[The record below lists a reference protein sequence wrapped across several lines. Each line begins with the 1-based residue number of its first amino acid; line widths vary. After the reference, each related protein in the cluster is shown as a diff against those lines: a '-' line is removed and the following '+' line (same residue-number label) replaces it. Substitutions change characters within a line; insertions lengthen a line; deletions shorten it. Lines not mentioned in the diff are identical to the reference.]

1 MSRKKQFKA
10 ESKRLLDLMI
20 NSIYTNKEIFLRE
33 IISNASDA
41 IDKRYYKSASSGKTG
56 LSRGDYSIRIEAD
69 KDNRTLT
76 ISDNG
81 IGMNEKELEEN
92 LGIIANSGSLDFKQ
106 GISQA
111 VKAGKKSSADLSSD
125 FINDDASNDSNN
137 SNDSN
142 DLNDSNLP
150 DIIGQ
155 FGVGFYSA
163 FMVSK
168 KIEVISL
175 AEDEEKAYSWTSE
188 GASGYRIEESD
199 REEVGTTIILT
210 LRDDNDGPDGENYSK
225 YLEEMTIKRLVA
237 KYSDYIRYP
246 IVMSVEKSREKPAT
260 EEEKNADGYE
270 PTYETFFEDEILN
283 SMIPIWKKKKS
294 EISNDDYNEFYKSKF
309 YDISDPLKVIHT
321 KVEGVI
327 SYDALLFIPSEVPFN
342 YYTKDYKHG
351 LQLYSSGVMIMDNCE
366 DLLPQY
372 FGFVK
377 GLVDSQD
384 LSLNIS
390 REMLQQDR
398 QLKAIAQRI
407 EKKISQSLNEMLT
420 NDRDNYNKFF
430 KAFGIQLKFGVYDYF
445 GMNKDKLKDLIMF
458 QSSSTNEL
466 STIKEYI
473 SRMPSEQKYIYYAT
487 GESVAKLEAMPHMD
501 IFKDKGYEVFFCTDE
516 VDEFALKIL
525 GEYDGKEFK
534 NIGDNDLGFDI
545 SDEEKE
551 KADKKNEDAK
561 KVLDA
566 VKEALG
572 EKVSSV
578 ILSNRL
584 KEHPVCLSTSN
595 GISLEMTKILKAQA
609 EVTGNSGMTD
619 FNADVVLEING
630 NLPFYGNLEKAV
642 SDGDEERIKDYAM
655 LLYDQALLI
664 EGLPIEDSVEF
675 SKRICRLM

>member
-41 IDKRYYKSASSGKTG
+41 IDKRYYKSASAGKSG
-56 LSRGDYSIRIEAD
+56 LSRNDYSIRIEAD

-81 IGMNEKELEEN
+81 IGMSEKELDEN

-106 GISQA
+106 GIEQA
-111 VKAGKKSSADLSSD
+111 VKTDKKSNADLSSD
-125 FINDDASNDSNN
+125 FVNDDA
-137 SNDSN
+137 
-142 DLNDSNLP
+142 SNLP

-168 KIEVISL
+168 RIEVISL
-175 AEDEEKAYSWTSE
+175 AEGEEKAYRWTSD

-210 LRDDNDGPDGENYSK
+210 LRDDNDEPDGENYSK
-225 YLEEMTIKRLVA
+225 YLEEMTIKRLIA

-260 EEEKNADGYE
+260 EEEKNADGYK
-270 PTYETFFEDEILN
+270 PTYETFYEDEILN

-294 EISNDDYNEFYKSKF
+294 EISKDDYNEFYKSKF
-309 YDISDPLKVIHT
+309 YDMSDPLKVIHT

-458 QSSSTNEL
+458 QSSLANEL

-487 GESVAKLEAMPHMD
+487 GESVAKLESMPHMD

-525 GEYDGKEFK
+525 GEYEGNEFK

-566 VKEALG
+566 VKDALG
-572 EKVSSV
+572 EKVTSV

-609 EVTGNSGMTD
+609 EVTGNSGMSD

-642 SDGDEERIKDYAM
+642 SDGDEDRIKDYAM

>member
-41 IDKRYYKSASSGKTG
+41 IDKRYYKSASAGKSG
-56 LSRGDYSIRIEAD
+56 LSRNDYSIRIEAD

-81 IGMNEKELEEN
+81 IGMSEKELDEN

-106 GISQA
+106 GIEQA
-111 VKAGKKSSADLSSD
+111 VKTDKKSNSDLSSD
-125 FINDDASNDSNN
+125 FVNDDASN
-137 SNDSN
+137 
-142 DLNDSNLP
+142 LP
-150 DIIGQ
+150 GIIGQ

-168 KIEVISL
+168 RVEVISL
-175 AEDEEKAYSWTSE
+175 AEDKEKAYSWTSD

-199 REEVGTTIILT
+199 REEIGTTIILT
-210 LRDDNDGPDGENYSK
+210 LRDDNDEPDGENYSK
-225 YLEEMTIKRLVA
+225 YLEEMTIKRLIA

-260 EEEKNADGYE
+260 EEEKNADGYK
-270 PTYETFFEDEILN
+270 PTYETFYEDEILN

-294 EISNDDYNEFYKSKF
+294 EISKDDYNEFYKSKF
-309 YDISDPLKVIHT
+309 YDMSDPLKVIHT

-327 SYDALLFIPSEVPFN
+327 SYDALLFVPSEVPFN

-525 GEYDGKEFK
+525 GEYEGKEFK

-561 KVLDA
+561 NVLDA
-566 VKEALG
+566 VKDALG
-572 EKVSSV
+572 EKVTSV

-609 EVTGNSGMTD
+609 EVTGNSGMAD

-642 SDGDEERIKDYAM
+642 SDGDEDRIKDYAM

>member
-41 IDKRYYKSASSGKTG
+41 IDKRYYKSASAGKSG
-56 LSRGDYSIRIEAD
+56 LSRNDYSIRIEAD

-81 IGMNEKELEEN
+81 IGMSEKELDEN

-106 GISQA
+106 GIEQA
-111 VKAGKKSSADLSSD
+111 VKTDKKSNADLSSD
-125 FINDDASNDSNN
+125 FVNDDA
-137 SNDSN
+137 
-142 DLNDSNLP
+142 SNLP

-168 KIEVISL
+168 RIEVISL
-175 AEDEEKAYSWTSE
+175 AEGEEKAYRWTSD

-210 LRDDNDGPDGENYSK
+210 LRDDNDEPDGENYSK
-225 YLEEMTIKRLVA
+225 YLEEMTIKRLIA

-260 EEEKNADGYE
+260 EEEKNADGYK
-270 PTYETFFEDEILN
+270 PTYETFYEDEILN

-294 EISNDDYNEFYKSKF
+294 EISKDDYNEFYKSKF
-309 YDISDPLKVIHT
+309 YDMSDPLKVIHT

-458 QSSSTNEL
+458 QSSLANEL

-561 KVLDA
+561 KVLDS
-566 VKEALG
+566 VKDALG
-572 EKVSSV
+572 EKVASV

-609 EVTGNSGMTD
+609 EVTGNSGMAN

-642 SDGDEERIKDYAM
+642 SDGDKDRIKDYAM

>member
-41 IDKRYYKSASSGKTG
+41 IDKRYYKSASAGKSG
-56 LSRGDYSIRIEAD
+56 LSRNDYSIRIEAD

-81 IGMNEKELEEN
+81 IGMSEKELDEN

-106 GISQA
+106 GIEQA
-111 VKAGKKSSADLSSD
+111 VKTDKKSNADLSSD
-125 FINDDASNDSNN
+125 FVNDDA
-137 SNDSN
+137 
-142 DLNDSNLP
+142 SNLP

-168 KIEVISL
+168 RVEVISL
-175 AEDEEKAYSWTSE
+175 AEGKEKAYSWTSD

-210 LRDDNDGPDGENYSK
+210 LRDDNDEPDGENYSK
-225 YLEEMTIKRLVA
+225 YLEEMTIKRLIA

-260 EEEKNADGYE
+260 EEEKNADGYK
-270 PTYETFFEDEILN
+270 PTYETFYEDEILN
-283 SMIPIWKKKKS
+283 SIIPIWKKKKS
-294 EISNDDYNEFYKSKF
+294 EISKDDYNEFYKSKF
-309 YDISDPLKVIHT
+309 YDMSDPLKVIHT

-466 STIKEYI
+466 SAIKEYI

-525 GEYDGKEFK
+525 GEYEGKEFK

-566 VKEALG
+566 VKDALG
-572 EKVSSV
+572 EKVTSV

-609 EVTGNSGMTD
+609 EVTGNSGMSD

-642 SDGDEERIKDYAM
+642 SDGDEDRIKDYAM

>member
-1 MSRKKQFKA
+1 
-10 ESKRLLDLMI
+10 
-20 NSIYTNKEIFLRE
+20 
-33 IISNASDA
+33 
-41 IDKRYYKSASSGKTG
+41 
-56 LSRGDYSIRIEAD
+56 
-69 KDNRTLT
+69 
-76 ISDNG
+76 
-81 IGMNEKELEEN
+81 
-92 LGIIANSGSLDFKQ
+92 
-106 GISQA
+106 
-111 VKAGKKSSADLSSD
+111 
-125 FINDDASNDSNN
+125 
-137 SNDSN
+137 
-142 DLNDSNLP
+142 
-150 DIIGQ
+150 
-155 FGVGFYSA
+155 
-163 FMVSK
+163 
-168 KIEVISL
+168 
-175 AEDEEKAYSWTSE
+175 
-188 GASGYRIEESD
+188 
-199 REEVGTTIILT
+199 
-210 LRDDNDGPDGENYSK
+210 
-225 YLEEMTIKRLVA
+225 
-237 KYSDYIRYP
+237 
-246 IVMSVEKSREKPAT
+246 
-260 EEEKNADGYE
+260 
-270 PTYETFFEDEILN
+270 
-283 SMIPIWKKKKS
+283 
-294 EISNDDYNEFYKSKF
+294 
-309 YDISDPLKVIHT
+309 
-321 KVEGVI
+321 
-327 SYDALLFIPSEVPFN
+327 
-342 YYTKDYKHG
+342 
-351 LQLYSSGVMIMDNCE
+351 MIMDNCE

-473 SRMPSEQKYIYYAT
+473 SRMPSEQKYLYYAT

-525 GEYDGKEFK
+525 GEYEGKEFK

-566 VKEALG
+566 VKDALG
-572 EKVSSV
+572 EKVTSV

-609 EVTGNSGMTD
+609 EVTGNSGMAD

>member
-41 IDKRYYKSASSGKTG
+41 IDKRYYKSASAGKSG
-56 LSRGDYSIRIEAD
+56 LSRNDYSIRIEAD

-81 IGMNEKELEEN
+81 IGMSEKELDEN

-106 GISQA
+106 GITPA
-111 VKAGKKSSADLSSD
+111 VKTGKKSSADVSSD
-125 FINDDASNDSNN
+125 LVNEDASNDS
-137 SNDSN
+137 S
-142 DLNDSNLP
+142 DSNLP

-168 KIEVISL
+168 RIEVISL
-175 AEDEEKAYSWTSE
+175 AEDEEKAYSWTSD

-210 LRDDNDGPDGENYSK
+210 LRDDNDEPDGENYSK
-225 YLEEMTIKRLVA
+225 YLEEMTIKRLIA

-283 SMIPIWKKKKS
+283 SMVPIWKKKKS
-294 EISNDDYNEFYKSKF
+294 EISKDDYNEFYKSKF
-309 YDISDPLKVIHT
+309 YDMSDPLKVIHT

-458 QSSSTNEL
+458 QSSLANEL

-525 GEYDGKEFK
+525 GEYEGKEFK

-551 KADKKNEDAK
+551 KSDKKNEDAK

-566 VKEALG
+566 VKDALG
-572 EKVSSV
+572 EKVTSV

-609 EVTGNSGMTD
+609 EVTGNSGMAD

-642 SDGDEERIKDYAM
+642 SDGDEDRIKDYAM

>member
-1 MSRKKQFKA
+1 
-10 ESKRLLDLMI
+10 
-20 NSIYTNKEIFLRE
+20 
-33 IISNASDA
+33 
-41 IDKRYYKSASSGKTG
+41 
-56 LSRGDYSIRIEAD
+56 
-69 KDNRTLT
+69 
-76 ISDNG
+76 
-81 IGMNEKELEEN
+81 
-92 LGIIANSGSLDFKQ
+92 
-106 GISQA
+106 
-111 VKAGKKSSADLSSD
+111 
-125 FINDDASNDSNN
+125 
-137 SNDSN
+137 
-142 DLNDSNLP
+142 
-150 DIIGQ
+150 
-155 FGVGFYSA
+155 
-163 FMVSK
+163 
-168 KIEVISL
+168 
-175 AEDEEKAYSWTSE
+175 
-188 GASGYRIEESD
+188 
-199 REEVGTTIILT
+199 
-210 LRDDNDGPDGENYSK
+210 
-225 YLEEMTIKRLVA
+225 
-237 KYSDYIRYP
+237 
-246 IVMSVEKSREKPAT
+246 MSVEKSREKPAT

-270 PTYETFFEDEILN
+270 PTYETFYEDEILN

-294 EISNDDYNEFYKSKF
+294 EISKDNYNEFYKSKF
-309 YDISDPLKVIHT
+309 YDMSDPLKVIHT

-420 NDRDNYNKFF
+420 NDRENYNKFF

-566 VKEALG
+566 VKDALG
-572 EKVSSV
+572 EKVTSV

-609 EVTGNSGMTD
+609 EVTGNSGMAD

>member
-41 IDKRYYKSASSGKTG
+41 IDKRYYKSASAGKSG
-56 LSRGDYSIRIEAD
+56 LSRNDYSIRIEAD

-81 IGMNEKELEEN
+81 IGMSEKELDEN

-106 GISQA
+106 GIEQA
-111 VKAGKKSSADLSSD
+111 VKTDKKSSADLSSD
-125 FINDDASNDSNN
+125 FVNDDA
-137 SNDSN
+137 
-142 DLNDSNLP
+142 SNLP

-168 KIEVISL
+168 RIEVISL
-175 AEDEEKAYSWTSE
+175 AECEEKAYSWTSD

-210 LRDDNDGPDGENYSK
+210 LRDDNDEPDGENYSK
-225 YLEEMTIKRLVA
+225 YLEEMTIKRLIA

-260 EEEKNADGYE
+260 EEEKNADGYK
-270 PTYETFFEDEILN
+270 PTYETFYEDEILN

-294 EISNDDYNEFYKSKF
+294 EISKDDYNEFYKSKF
-309 YDISDPLKVIHT
+309 YDMSDPLKVIHT

-551 KADKKNEDAK
+551 KSDKKNEDAK

-566 VKEALG
+566 VKDALD
-572 EKVSSV
+572 EKVTSV

-609 EVTGNSGMTD
+609 EVTGNSGMAD

>member
-41 IDKRYYKSASSGKTG
+41 IDKRYYKLASAGKSG
-56 LSRGDYSIRIEAD
+56 LSRNDYSIRIEAD

-106 GISQA
+106 GITPA
-111 VKAGKKSSADLSSD
+111 VKTGKKSSADVSSD
-125 FINDDASNDSNN
+125 LVNEDASNDS
-137 SNDSN
+137 S
-142 DLNDSNLP
+142 DSNLP

-168 KIEVISL
+168 RIEVISL
-175 AEDEEKAYSWTSE
+175 AESEEKAYSWTSD

-210 LRDDNDGPDGENYSK
+210 LRDDNDEPDGENYSK
-225 YLEEMTIKRLVA
+225 YLEEMTIKRLIA

-260 EEEKNADGYE
+260 EEEKNADGYK

-294 EISNDDYNEFYKSKF
+294 EISKDDYNEFYKSKF
-309 YDISDPLKVIHT
+309 YDMSDPLKVIHT

-525 GEYDGKEFK
+525 GEYEGNEFK

-566 VKEALG
+566 VKDALG
-572 EKVSSV
+572 EKVTSV

-609 EVTGNSGMTD
+609 EVTGNSGMSD

-642 SDGDEERIKDYAM
+642 SDGDEDRIKDYAM

>member
-41 IDKRYYKSASSGKTG
+41 IDKRYYKSASAGKSG
-56 LSRGDYSIRIEAD
+56 LSRNDYSIRIEAD

-81 IGMNEKELEEN
+81 IGMSEKELDEN

-106 GISQA
+106 GIEQA
-111 VKAGKKSSADLSSD
+111 VKTDKKSNADLSSD
-125 FINDDASNDSNN
+125 FVNDDA
-137 SNDSN
+137 
-142 DLNDSNLP
+142 SNLP

-168 KIEVISL
+168 RIEVISL
-175 AEDEEKAYSWTSE
+175 AEGEEKAYSWTSD

-210 LRDDNDGPDGENYSK
+210 LRDDNDEPDGENYSK
-225 YLEEMTIKRLVA
+225 YLEEMTIKRLIA

-260 EEEKNADGYE
+260 EEEKNADGYK
-270 PTYETFFEDEILN
+270 PTYETFYEDEILN

-294 EISNDDYNEFYKSKF
+294 EISKDDYNEFYKSKF
-309 YDISDPLKVIHT
+309 YDMSDPLKVIHT

-525 GEYDGKEFK
+525 GEYEGKEFK

-566 VKEALG
+566 VKDALG
-572 EKVSSV
+572 EKVTSV

-609 EVTGNSGMTD
+609 EVTGNSGMSD

-642 SDGDEERIKDYAM
+642 SDGDEDRIKDYAM

>member
-41 IDKRYYKSASSGKTG
+41 IDKRYYKSASAGKSG
-56 LSRGDYSIRIEAD
+56 LSRNDYSIRIEAD

-81 IGMNEKELEEN
+81 IGMSEKELDEN

-106 GISQA
+106 GITPA
-111 VKAGKKSSADLSSD
+111 VKTGKKSSADVSSD
-125 FINDDASNDSNN
+125 LVNEDASNDS
-137 SNDSN
+137 S
-142 DLNDSNLP
+142 DSNLP

-168 KIEVISL
+168 RIEVISL
-175 AEDEEKAYSWTSE
+175 AEDEEKAYSWTSD

-210 LRDDNDGPDGENYSK
+210 LRDDNDEPDGENYSK
-225 YLEEMTIKRLVA
+225 YLEEMTIKRLIA

-283 SMIPIWKKKKS
+283 SMVPIWKKKKS
-294 EISNDDYNEFYKSKF
+294 EISKDDYNEFYKSKF
-309 YDISDPLKVIHT
+309 YDMSDPLKVIHT

-487 GESVAKLEAMPHMD
+487 GESVAKLKAMPHMD

-525 GEYDGKEFK
+525 GEYEGKEFK

-566 VKEALG
+566 VKDALG
-572 EKVSSV
+572 EKVTSV

-609 EVTGNSGMTD
+609 EVTGNSGMSD

-642 SDGDEERIKDYAM
+642 SDGDEDRIKDYAM

>member
-41 IDKRYYKSASSGKTG
+41 IDKRYYKSASAGKSG
-56 LSRGDYSIRIEAD
+56 LSRNDYSIRIEAD

-81 IGMNEKELEEN
+81 IGMSEKELDEN

-106 GISQA
+106 GIEQA
-111 VKAGKKSSADLSSD
+111 VKTDKKSNSDLSSD
-125 FINDDASNDSNN
+125 FVNDDA
-137 SNDSN
+137 
-142 DLNDSNLP
+142 SNLP

-168 KIEVISL
+168 RVEVISL
-175 AEDEEKAYSWTSE
+175 AEDKEKAYSWTSD

-199 REEVGTTIILT
+199 REEIGTTIILT
-210 LRDDNDGPDGENYSK
+210 LRDDNDEPDGENYSK
-225 YLEEMTIKRLVA
+225 YLEEMTIKRLIA

-260 EEEKNADGYE
+260 EEEKNADGYK
-270 PTYETFFEDEILN
+270 PTYETFYEDEILN

-294 EISNDDYNEFYKSKF
+294 EISKDDYNEFYKSKF
-309 YDISDPLKVIHT
+309 YDMSDPLKVIHT

-327 SYDALLFIPSEVPFN
+327 SYDALLFVPSEVPFN

-525 GEYDGKEFK
+525 GEYEGKEFK

-561 KVLDA
+561 NVLDA
-566 VKEALG
+566 VKDALG
-572 EKVSSV
+572 EKVTSV

-609 EVTGNSGMTD
+609 EVTGNSGMAD

-642 SDGDEERIKDYAM
+642 SDGDEDRIKDYAM

>member
-41 IDKRYYKSASSGKTG
+41 IDKRYYKSASAGKSG
-56 LSRGDYSIRIEAD
+56 LSRNDYSIRIEAD

-81 IGMNEKELEEN
+81 IGMSAKELEEN

-106 GISQA
+106 GITPA
-111 VKAGKKSSADLSSD
+111 VKTGKKSSADVSSD
-125 FINDDASNDSNN
+125 LVNEDASNDS
-137 SNDSN
+137 S
-142 DLNDSNLP
+142 DSNLP

-168 KIEVISL
+168 RIEVISL
-175 AEDEEKAYSWTSE
+175 AEDEENAYSWTSD
-188 GASGYRIEESD
+188 GASGYRIEESE

-210 LRDDNDGPDGENYSK
+210 LRDDSDEPDGENYSK
-225 YLEEMTIKRLVA
+225 YLEEMTIKRLIA

-260 EEEKNADGYE
+260 EEEKNSDGYE

-283 SMIPIWKKKKS
+283 SMVPIWKKKKS

-309 YDISDPLKVIHT
+309 YDMSDPLKVIHT

-458 QSSSTNEL
+458 HSSSTNEL

-501 IFKDKGYEVFFCTDE
+501 IFKDKGYEVFLCTDE

-525 GEYDGKEFK
+525 GEYEGKEFK

-566 VKEALG
+566 VKDALG
-572 EKVSSV
+572 EKVTSV

-609 EVTGNSGMTD
+609 EVTGNSGMSD

-642 SDGDEERIKDYAM
+642 SDGDEDRIKDYAM

>member
-41 IDKRYYKSASSGKTG
+41 IDKRYYKSASAGKTG

-111 VKAGKKSSADLSSD
+111 VKAGKKNSADLSND
-125 FINDDASNDSNN
+125 LVNDDASNDSNDSIN
-137 SNDSN
+137 SN

-270 PTYETFFEDEILN
+270 PTYETFYEDEILN

-309 YDISDPLKVIHT
+309 YDMSDPLKVIHT

-420 NDRDNYNKFF
+420 SDRDNYNKFF

-458 QSSSTNEL
+458 HSSSINEL

-487 GESVAKLEAMPHMD
+487 GESVAKLNAMPHMD

-566 VKEALG
+566 VKDALG

-630 NLPFYGNLEKAV
+630 NLPFYDNLEKAA

-664 EGLPIEDSVEF
+664 EGLPIEDSIEF